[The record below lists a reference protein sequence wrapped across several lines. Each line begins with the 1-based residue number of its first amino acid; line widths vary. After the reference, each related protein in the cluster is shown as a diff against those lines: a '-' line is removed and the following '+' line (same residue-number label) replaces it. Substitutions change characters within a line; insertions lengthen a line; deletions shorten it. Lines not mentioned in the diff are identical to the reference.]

1 MGTSLQSVKITLP
14 ASDIPQI
21 KALVGK
27 MGWKYEPVENP
38 VPQKKNTGEVTQ
50 AIHSTKKDGIRPEVR
65 QLMGIA
71 ANIDES
77 LINSDPR
84 LSYLLSR

>member
-27 MGWKYEPVENP
+27 MGWKYEPVESSI
-38 VPQKKNTGEVTQ
+38 PQGEKIGEAMQ
-50 AIHSTKKDGIRPEVR
+50 AIHPTKKSGIRPEVR